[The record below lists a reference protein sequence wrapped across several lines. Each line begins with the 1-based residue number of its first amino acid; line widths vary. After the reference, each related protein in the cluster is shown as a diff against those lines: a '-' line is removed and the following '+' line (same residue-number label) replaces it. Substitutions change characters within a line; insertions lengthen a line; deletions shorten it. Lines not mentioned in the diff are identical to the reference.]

1 MPLDR
6 TTTPPNGWMFYQ
18 PETNWRLPSP
28 VHQTWASAVQAIH
41 QHRLANPVLKS
52 AASISQ
58 VEADLEAYTVRRLG
72 LDKPAEPAVYT
83 APARASGCGTC
94 GIRRR

>member
-6 TTTPPNGWMFYQ
+6 TITPPNGWMFYQ
-18 PETNWRLPSP
+18 PETNWRMPFP

-41 QHRLANPVLKS
+41 QHRLANPVLSAKS
-52 AASISQ
+52 SIPQ

-72 LDKPAEPAVYT
+72 LDKPAAAPVAT
-83 APARASGCGTC
+83 APAKRSGCGTC
-94 GIRRR
+94 GSR